1 MSKSVETRTARFDH
15 QCAKCYKVIPKGSE
29 YIAVIY
35 HSVKSVPIS
44 KKLYGGRQYYQHIH
58 SNSTSTYHSECYVG

>member
-1 MSKSVETRTARFDH
+1 MSKSVETRAARFNH

-35 HSVKSVPIS
+35 HSVKSIPIS
-44 KKLYGGRQYYQHIH
+44 KKLYGGRQYYRYIH